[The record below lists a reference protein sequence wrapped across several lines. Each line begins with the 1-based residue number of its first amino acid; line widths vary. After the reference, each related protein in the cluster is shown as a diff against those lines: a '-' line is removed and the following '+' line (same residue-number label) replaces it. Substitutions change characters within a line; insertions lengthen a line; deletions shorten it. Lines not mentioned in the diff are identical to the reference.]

1 MYSCN
6 VFNETTAL
14 WQLDQAGSDYSGNPG
29 LAGVSGNYYTPVT
42 GASTFFNRQ
51 FKSLYAWRS
60 AGNANYNALQVSVHK
75 RMARSLQFDFNY
87 TFSKSL
93 DIMSDAERVTEWGG
107 LGGQVINSWD
117 PNSRRAVSD
126 FDLTHQINGNWI
138 YQMPFGRG
146 QHFGHDVNRVTDAFI
161 GGWELTGLVRW
172 TSGFPLSIQNGS
184 TWPTN
189 WQLGGGA
196 VQIAPAATGTTVDP
210 PGTLPGSVS
219 IFKDPQ
225 GSSGIGAF
233 RNAMPGESGGRN
245 QIRGQGFA
253 GLDLG
258 LAKTWVMPWKES
270 HSLQFRWDVFNVPNL
285 HRFDVQ
291 SINTNLD
298 AASAFG
304 LYTGLLTNPRVM
316 QFALRYEF

>member
-1 MYSCN
+1 
-6 VFNETTAL
+6 
-14 WQLDQAGSDYSGNPG
+14 
-29 LAGVSGNYYTPVT
+29 
-42 GASTFFNRQ
+42 
-51 FKSLYAWRS
+51 
-60 AGNANYNALQVSVHK
+60 
-75 RMARSLQFDFNY
+75 
-87 TFSKSL
+87 
-93 DIMSDAERVTEWGG
+93 
-107 LGGQVINSWD
+107 
-117 PNSRRAVSD
+117 
-126 FDLTHQINGNWI
+126 
-138 YQMPFGRG
+138 MPFGRG

-196 VQIAPAATGTTVDP
+196 VQIAPAATSTTVDP